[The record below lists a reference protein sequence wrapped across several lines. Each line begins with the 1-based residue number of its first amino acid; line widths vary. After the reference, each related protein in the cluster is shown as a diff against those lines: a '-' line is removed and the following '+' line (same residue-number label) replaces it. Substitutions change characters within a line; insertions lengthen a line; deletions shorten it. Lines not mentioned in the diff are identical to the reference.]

1 MRGSQDKAFK
11 TRLKQLIVTE
21 CDVELDMEIDEI
33 DDDAPLF
40 GPDAELGLDSI
51 DGFQMAIAIQNNFG
65 IKITDGKEMRR
76 VMASINTL
84 ADFLQPN
91 E

>member
-11 TRLKQLIVTE
+11 TKLKQLIITE
-21 CDVELDMEIDEI
+21 CEVRIDLDIDAI

-40 GPDAELGLDSI
+40 GADSELGLDSI
-51 DGFQMAIAIQNNFG
+51 DGFQMAIAIQNTYG

-76 VMASINTL
+76 VMTSINTF
-84 ADFLQPN
+84 ADFLQP

>member
-11 TRLKQLIVTE
+11 TKLKQLIITE
-21 CDVELDMEIDEI
+21 CEVQTDLEIDSI
-33 DDDAPLF
+33 DDDVPLF
-40 GPDAELGLDSI
+40 GADSQLGLDSI
-51 DGFQMAIAIQNNFG
+51 DGFQMALAVEKTYG

-76 VMASINTL
+76 VMTSINTF
-84 ADFLQPN
+84 ADFLQP

>member
-11 TRLKQLIVTE
+11 TQLKQLIITE
-21 CDVELDMEIDEI
+21 CEVQTDLEIDNI
-33 DDDAPLF
+33 DDDVPLF
-40 GPDAELGLDSI
+40 GADSQLGLDSI
-51 DGFQMAIAIQNNFG
+51 DGFQMALAVEKTYG

-76 VMASINTL
+76 VMTSINTF
-84 ADFLQPN
+84 ADFLQP